1 MADLDD
7 LADQLSRLTVS
18 QAIQLGWRLLDRAGV
33 LRSAP
38 PVSSSGT
45 ESYTLTLTGHGHNK
59 IMAIK
64 LVREVT
70 TLGLKEAKDL
80 VESTPRPVKHGLTIS
95 DAEDLRRRFIEI
107 GADAQVVRDL

>member
-33 LRSAP
+33 LRA
-38 PVSSSGT
+38 VHQDSSSGT
-45 ESYTLTLTGHGHNK
+45 ESYTLTLTGYGHNK

-70 TLGLKEAKDL
+70 GLGLKEAKDL
-80 VESTPRPVKHGLTIS
+80 VESTPRPIKQGLTIAE
-95 DAEDLRRRFIEI
+95 AEDLRRRFIEI
-107 GADAQVVRDL
+107 GADAQVVRAL